1 MALYYILYI
10 SAGTN
15 WFTGAELKDLLKVSH
30 RNNTRDGITG
40 LLLYGDGNFIQLL
53 EGEKTAIERTFER
66 VSADP
71 RHKSVTIIDSGEL
84 SARNFPKWSM
94 GFKAMDSFS
103 HTGFSGFLDPET
115 KDILLLNK
123 QHKATDLLKVFIR
136 TSRISV
142 LP

>member
-1 MALYYILYI
+1 MGLYYLLYI

-53 EGEKTAIERTFER
+53 EGERMVVQRTFDR
-66 VSADP
+66 ISTDP
-71 RHKSVTIIDSGEL
+71 RHKSTTIIDSGEL

-94 GFKAMDSFS
+94 GFKAIDSFS
-103 HTGFSGFLDPET
+103 HTSFSGFLDPET
-115 KDILLLNK
+115 KEILLLEK
-123 QHKATDLLKVFIR
+123 QHKATDLLKSFIR
-136 TSRISV
+136 TARIGV
-142 LP
+142 